1 MIFICILTC
10 NFGCV
15 ASMLVKSVNMLD
27 SARKCLVHLQ
37 LTLVYLGCNLERMGY
52 SLYLMDYRLAM
63 LANRPD
69 LLLRFLALPVTY
81 MTVTRGLKMFT

>member
-27 SARKCLVHLQ
+27 PARKRLVHLQ
-37 LTLVYLGCNLERMGY
+37 LNLVYLGCNLERKGY

-69 LLLRFLALPVTY
+69 LLLRFLALPMTY